1 MHKHTAT
8 FIMAIVMLR
17 FLSLSLPVAACSVI
31 TVSPTTP
38 LPSNVLPPVPAPTRT
53 SAQQAIADET
63 DVQSAIASADVVFRG
78 QVRNIQEQHI
88 PGMFLYT
95 FAVNTL
101 WKGSS
106 GGEISVTNIGEFSDC
121 RQSVDV
127 PFAIGKSYIVYAA
140 RSATGLAPM
149 AGSREAEVTPREDA
163 ILGPGLPLSAPTA
176 TTPHIASGTTTQ
188 KPSPKP
194 ALFLLLLVGAVIVA
208 CLMVIGAVSRKR

>member
-1 MHKHTAT
+1 
-8 FIMAIVMLR
+8 MLW
-17 FLSLSLPVAACSVI
+17 FLSLSWPVAACSVI
-31 TVSPTTP
+31 TVSPTTT

-53 SAQQAIADET
+53 IAQQATADET
-63 DVQSAIASADVVFRG
+63 DVRLAVASADVVFRG

-106 GGEISVTNIGEFSDC
+106 GGEIGVTNIGEFSDC
-121 RQSVDV
+121 RQSINV
-127 PFAIGKSYIVYAA
+127 PFSYGKSYIVYAA

-163 ILGPGLPLSAPTA
+163 ILGPGLSLSAPTSTA
-176 TTPHIASGTTTQ
+176 SHVASGTTTQ
-188 KPSPKP
+188 KPSPKS
-194 ALFLLLLVGAVIVA
+194 ALFLPLLIGAVIVA
-208 CLMVIGAVSRKR
+208 CLTMIGAVSRKR